1 MNIHIQTAKS
11 LTPLAAFLRRE
22 RSNRGYSQKN
32 MADFLGVK
40 KTTYSHWEKDRTPKI
55 EVLKSIADKL
65 GVSLEEL
72 STKANSSVDPKIP
85 QFEKD
90 YIFLMDL
97 DRVAELNT
105 ENDEVTV
112 KSKTNPEKYRPVV
125 MPLSHFTEKISDLR
139 KNADEIR
146 SNFLQKS
153 VSGYF
158 YLEEA
163 KTTP

>member
-1 MNIHIQTAKS
+1 
-11 LTPLAAFLRRE
+11 
-22 RSNRGYSQKN
+22 
-32 MADFLGVK
+32 
-40 KTTYSHWEKDRTPKI
+40 
-55 EVLKSIADKL
+55 
-65 GVSLEEL
+65 
-72 STKANSSVDPKIP
+72 
-85 QFEKD
+85 
-90 YIFLMDL
+90 MDL